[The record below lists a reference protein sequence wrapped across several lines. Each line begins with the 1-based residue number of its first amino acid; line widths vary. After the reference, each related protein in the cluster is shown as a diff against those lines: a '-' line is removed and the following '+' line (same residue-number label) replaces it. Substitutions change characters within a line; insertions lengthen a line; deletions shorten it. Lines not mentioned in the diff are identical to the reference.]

1 MSRQS
6 RLTSDAQLKVMGVDL
21 MQFSI
26 NTARSRFL
34 RLALEFFDASSDL
47 YRDSS
52 KSAPCVGSSCA
63 VKSFPI
69 ACAGSGLH
77 MPWILPG
84 SFSKYISVYPINHF
98 DDHGSE
104 KLVSR
109 APPSSCLFVALVPTP
124 LLRLLMLLC
133 RYARRIAFSDQA
145 ASRSL
150 E

>member
-1 MSRQS
+1 MSRKS

-98 DDHGSE
+98 DDQGSE

-109 APPSSCLFVALVPTP
+109 APPSPFLFVALLAPAALA
-124 LLRLLMLLC
+124 LLASAALALLAPAERC
-133 RYARRIAFSDQA
+133 AVFPAVC
-145 ASRSL
+145 
-150 E
+150 